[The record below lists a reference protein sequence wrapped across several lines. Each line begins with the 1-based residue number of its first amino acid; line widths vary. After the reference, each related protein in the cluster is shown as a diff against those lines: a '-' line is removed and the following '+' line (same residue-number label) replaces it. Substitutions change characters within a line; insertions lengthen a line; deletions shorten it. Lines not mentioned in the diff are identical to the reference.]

1 MSGFRN
7 PFKYGHWKTL
17 SKYFSDSLYK
27 RAKYRVL
34 IVEKIEETGRTNSGK
49 MDPKWTQFR

>member
-17 SKYFSDSLYK
+17 SKYFSNSLYK
-27 RAKYRVL
+27 RAKYSVL